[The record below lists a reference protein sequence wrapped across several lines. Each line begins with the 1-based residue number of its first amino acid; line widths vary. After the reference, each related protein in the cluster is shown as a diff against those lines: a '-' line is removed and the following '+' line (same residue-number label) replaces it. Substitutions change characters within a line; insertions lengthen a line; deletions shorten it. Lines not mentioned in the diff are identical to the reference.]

1 MEQTSIWDALSN
13 NGFTGWDYGVFI
25 LYIVILVGM
34 GIFLSRSKKGEEKT
48 SKDYFLA
55 GNTLTWWAVGASLIA
70 ANISAEQFIGMS
82 GSAFAS
88 GIAQAAYELMA
99 AATLLVV
106 GKFLLPLMIEKK
118 IFTIPQFLRERYNS
132 GVGLAFSILW
142 LFLYV
147 FVNLT
152 SVAWLGALAIQ
163 QILGLPTD
171 HIVHVFG
178 MDVDQV
184 RLVIILSLF
193 LIAGIYSIYGGL
205 ASVAWTDVMQV
216 TFLVGGGLITAYFAL
231 DVIGQEV
238 WGCGAMEALGNIY
251 SWCMGIE
258 SDKHFNL
265 IVTQQADVYP
275 VINGIPEAVVQ
286 SISGSGDNAIVTI
299 KNVATDS
306 VYNYAGNLVEPLEK
320 GHSVA
325 VGEMVKAKEDPF
337 FTNPGLVLVFGALW
351 LTNLGYW
358 GFNQYI
364 IQKGLAAKS
373 LSEAKKGMVFAAVL
387 KILIPFIVCIPG
399 VCAFYIYNAK
409 TGDGQ
414 SVLDM
419 LIAKG
424 QIAQDSAINR
434 SDDAYPYLI
443 RNFTPVVIKGLSFA
457 ALAAAVI
464 SSLASMFN
472 STSTLFTMDIYKQFI
487 NKNASETKLVN
498 VGRMTSVSALII
510 ALIAVYPLMGGIDQ
524 AFQFIQEY
532 SAFVYPGVV
541 VIFGLG
547 LLWKRA
553 SGTAAIVAA
562 IGTFAFSIIYKFAFP
577 EMPFLVRSGVVFIT
591 LVILFVWLSI
601 RNKDTEAAT
610 ELSADDIKTQLFWSK
625 IMFIIGGVSFALFVA
640 SFFSETLHIYGMEG
654 AMAFF
659 AALMFTIGYYL
670 RSNALD
676 KVQDKK
682 LVAIDLD
689 IFKTDK
695 TFNIGAAVVIALLTF
710 LYLALW

>member
-1 MEQTSIWDALSN
+1 MSVIEALQN
-13 NGFTGWDYGVFI
+13 NGFATIDYVVFAA
-25 LYIVILVGM
+25 YIVLLVGL
-34 GIFLSRSKKGEEKT
+34 GIFLSRGKKGEEKSST
-48 SKDYFLA
+48 DYFLA

-118 IFTIPQFLRERYNS
+118 IFTIPQFLRERYNW
-132 GVGLAFSILW
+132 GVGLAFSLLW

-171 HIVHVFG
+171 MIVQFG
-178 MDVDQV
+178 GMEIDQV
-184 RLVIILSLF
+184 RMVIILVLF
-193 LIAGIYSIYGGL
+193 VIAGLYSIYGGL

-216 TFLVGGGLITAYFAL
+216 TFLVGGGLITAYAAL
-231 DVIGQEV
+231 SVIGAEV
-238 WGCGAMEALGNIY
+238 WGCGALEALGNIY
-251 SWCMGIE
+251 SWCIDQAG
-258 SDKHFNL
+258 DKHFNL
-265 IVTQQADVYP
+265 VVTRNEELYP
-275 VINGIPEAVVQ
+275 VINGVVEN
-286 SISGSGDNAIVTI
+286 GVT
-299 KNVATDS
+299 VQ
-306 VYNYAGNLVEPLEK
+306 
-320 GHSVA
+320 
-325 VGEMVKAKEDPF
+325 KEDPY
-337 FTNPGLVLVFGALW
+337 FTNPGIVLIFGALW

-373 LSEAKKGMVFAAVL
+373 LAEAKKGMIFAAFL

-399 VCAFYIYNAK
+399 VCAFYIMN
-409 TGDGQ
+409 GDGEALEALRQ
-414 SVLDM
+414 TLAGG
-419 LIAKG
+419 IE
-424 QIAQDSAINR
+424 R
-434 SDDAYPYLI
+434 SDDAYPFLI
-443 RNFTPVVIKGLSFA
+443 RNFTPTFVKGLSFA

-487 NKNASETKLVN
+487 NKNASEKQLVN
-498 VGRMTSVSALII
+498 VGRITSVSALLI
-510 ALIAVYPLMGGIDQ
+510 ALVAVYPLMGGIDQ

-553 SGTAAIVAA
+553 SGAAAVAA
-562 IGTFAFSIIYKFAFP
+562 AFGTFFFSILFKFTLP
-577 EMPFLVRSGVVFIT
+577 DVPFLIRSGYVFIVLT
-591 LVILFVWLSI
+591 VMFVTISLYS
-601 RNKDTEAAT
+601 NKAIKAD
-610 ELSADDIKTQLFWSK
+610 ELSEKTIKTQLFWSK
-625 IMFIIGGVSFALFVA
+625 VLYAVSVLSVIVLVM
-640 SFFSETLHIYGMEG
+640 SFFNETL
-654 AMAFF
+654 
-659 AALMFTIGYYL
+659 TIHG
-670 RSNALD
+670 
-676 KVQDKK
+676 VQER
-682 LVAIDLD
+682 
-689 IFKTDK
+689 
-695 TFNIGAAVVIALLTF
+695 
-710 LYLALW
+710 

>member
-1 MEQTSIWDALSN
+1 MENQSSSIWEALSN

-99 AATLLVV
+99 AATLIVV

-171 HIVHVFG
+171 HIIHVFG

-238 WGCGAMEALGNIY
+238 WGCGAMEALGNIFD
-251 SWCMGIE
+251 WCTNQPG
-258 SDKHFNL
+258 DKHFNL
-265 IVTQQADVYP
+265 IVTRNEDLYP
-275 VINGIPEAVVQ
+275 VINGIPEAMINSVADSTV
-286 SISGSGDNAIVTI
+286 NVT
-299 KNVATDS
+299 NVANGVSLDVATKTINGDIA
-306 VYNYAGNLVEPLEK
+306 VNNT
-320 GHSVA
+320 VA
-325 VGEMVKAKEDPF
+325 VKEDPF

-373 LSEAKKGMVFAAVL
+373 LAEAKKGMVFAAVL

-414 SVLDM
+414 SVLEM
-419 LIAKG
+419 LKAKNLIA
-424 QIAQDSAINR
+424 ADSAIGR

-443 RNFTPVVIKGLSFA
+443 RNFTPMVIKGLSFA

-487 NKNASETKLVN
+487 NKNASESKLVN
-498 VGRMTSVSALII
+498 VGRLTSVSALII

-591 LVILFVWLSI
+591 LVILFVWLSL

-610 ELSADDIKTQLFWSK
+610 ELSADDVKTQLFWSK
-625 IMFIIGGVSFALFVA
+625 IMFVIGGVSFALFVA

-676 KVQDKK
+676 TVQDKK

-710 LYLALW
+710 LYLSLW

>member
-238 WGCGAMEALGNIY
+238 WGCGAMEALGNIFD
-251 SWCMGIE
+251 WCKEQPG
-258 SDKHFNL
+258 DKHFNL
-265 IVTQQADVYP
+265 IVTRNEELYP
-275 VINGIPEAVVQ
+275 VING
-286 SISGSGDNAIVTI
+286 VTD
-299 KNVATDS
+299 A
-306 VYNYAGNLVEPLEK
+306 AGNVTQ
-320 GHSVA
+320 
-325 VGEMVKAKEDPF
+325 KEDPF

-424 QIAQDSAINR
+424 QIAKDSAIGR

-443 RNFTPVVIKGLSFA
+443 RNFTPMVIKGLSFA

-659 AALMFTIGYYL
+659 AALMGTIGYYL

>member
-1 MEQTSIWDALSN
+1 MDKIIEALSN
-13 NGFTGWDYGVFI
+13 NGFATADYLVFVV
-25 LYIVILVGM
+25 YIIILVGM
-34 GIFLSRSKKGEEKT
+34 GLFLSRSKKGEEKSST
-48 SKDYFLA
+48 DYFLA
-55 GNTLTWWAVGASLIA
+55 GNTLTWWAVCASLIA

-82 GSAFAS
+82 GSAYAS

-106 GKFLLPLMIEKK
+106 GKFLLPLMIENK
-118 IFTIPQFLRERYNS
+118 IFTIPQFLRERYNW
-132 GVGLAFSILW
+132 GVGLAFSLLW

-171 HIVHVFG
+171 MTINVAG
-178 MDVDQV
+178 MEIDQV
-184 RLVIILSLF
+184 RMCIILCLF

-216 TFLVGGGLITAYFAL
+216 TFLVGGGLITAYAAL
-231 DVIGQEV
+231 SVIGDEM
-238 WGCGAMEALGNIY
+238 GLGGAWDALSHIKDYLAQNPA
-251 SWCMGIE
+251 
-258 SDKHFNL
+258 DKHFNL
-265 IVTQQADVYP
+265 VVTRNEGAYP
-275 VINGIPEAVVQ
+275 NIQ
-286 SISGSGDNAIVTI
+286 D
-299 KNVATDS
+299 
-306 VYNYAGNLVEPLEK
+306 
-320 GHSVA
+320 
-325 VGEMVKAKEDPF
+325 DPF
-337 FTNPGLVLVFGALW
+337 FTNPGIVLIFGALW

-373 LSEAKKGMVFAAVL
+373 LDEAKKGMVFAAFL

-399 VCAFYIYNAK
+399 VCAFYIMNAPEC
-409 TGDGQ
+409 DGLRETLAG
-414 SVLDM
+414 S
-419 LIAKG
+419 IG
-424 QIAQDSAINR
+424 R
-434 SDDAYPYLI
+434 SDDAYPFLI
-443 RNFTPVVIKGLSFA
+443 RNFTPTVVKGLSFA

-487 NKNASETKLVN
+487 NKNASERRLVN
-498 VGRMTSVSALII
+498 VGRLTSVSALII

-553 SGTAAIVAA
+553 SGTAAVVCA

-577 EMPFLVRSGVVFIT
+577 DMPFLVRSGVVFIT
-591 LVILFVWLSI
+591 LVILFVWISLKS
-601 RNKDTEAAT
+601 NKAVPAD
-610 ELSADDIKTQLFWSK
+610 ELDENTIKTQLRWST
-625 IMFIIGGVSFALFVA
+625 IMFCTAAVSFVLFIGG
-640 SFFSETLHIYGMEG
+640 FFNETMHVHGFEG
-654 AMAFF
+654 AMIFF
-659 AALMFTIGYYL
+659 AAITATIGLYL

-676 KVQDKK
+676 KVQDPK
-682 LVAIDLD
+682 LVAIDLN
-689 IFKTDK
+689 IFKTDRV
-695 TFNIGAAVVIALLTF
+695 FNFGAFGVIAILTI
-710 LYLALW
+710 LYIALW

>member
-1 MEQTSIWDALSN
+1 MDKILSALSN
-13 NGFTGWDYGVFI
+13 NGFETIDYVVFAA
-25 LYIVILVGM
+25 YIVLLVGLGM
-34 GIFLSRSKKGEEKT
+34 FLSRSKKGEEKSST
-48 SKDYFLA
+48 DYFLA

-118 IFTIPQFLRERYNS
+118 IFTIPQFLRERYNW
-132 GVGLAFSILW
+132 GVGLAFSLLW

-171 HIVHVFG
+171 MTVMVAGIEI
-178 MDVDQV
+178 DQV

-216 TFLVGGGLITAYFAL
+216 TFLVGGGLITAYAAL
-231 DVIGQEV
+231 SVIGAEV
-238 WGCGAMEALGNIY
+238 WGCGAMEALYNIY
-251 SWCMGIE
+251 SWCIGQE
-258 SDKHFNL
+258 GDKHFNL
-265 IVTQQADVYP
+265 IVTRNEEMYP
-275 VINGIPEAVVQ
+275 IINGVKDAAGSVVQ
-286 SISGSGDNAIVTI
+286 
-299 KNVATDS
+299 
-306 VYNYAGNLVEPLEK
+306 
-320 GHSVA
+320 
-325 VGEMVKAKEDPF
+325 KEDPF

-373 LSEAKKGMVFAAVL
+373 LDEAKKGMVFAAVL

-399 VCAFYIYNAK
+399 VCAFFIMNGSVDGSPVLAK
-409 TGDGQ
+409 LPNLAGEIG
-414 SVLDM
+414 
-419 LIAKG
+419 
-424 QIAQDSAINR
+424 R

-443 RNFTPVVIKGLSFA
+443 RNFTPVFVKGLSFA

-487 NKNASETKLVN
+487 EKNASEKKLVS
-498 VGRMTSVSALII
+498 VGRITSICALVI

-553 SGTAAIVAA
+553 SGTAAVACA
-562 IGTFAFSIIYKFAFP
+562 IGTFAFSIILKFAFP
-577 EMPFLVRSGVVFIT
+577 EMPFLVRSGVVFIL
-591 LVILFVWLSI
+591 LVIMFVALSLTSK
-601 RNKDTEAAT
+601 NTEKADELT
-610 ELSADDIKTQLFWSK
+610 EETIKTQLFWSN
-625 IMFIIGGVSFALFVA
+625 IMFVIAGISIALFVA
-640 SFFSETLHIYGMEG
+640 SFFSNTLHVYGMEG
-654 AMAFF
+654 AMVFF
-659 AALMFTIGYYL
+659 GAITATIGYYL

-676 KVQDKK
+676 KVQDPK
-682 LVAIDLD
+682 LVAIDLA

-695 TFNIGAAVVIALLTF
+695 VFNIGSAIVIALLLF
-710 LYLALW
+710 LYIALW